1 MSLLDQ
7 SIEEVIQLTE
17 FSKAVKPIK
26 LAHLNYKED
35 YRND

>member
-17 FSKAVKPIK
+17 FSKAIKPVK

-35 YRND
+35 CRND

>member
-7 SIEEVIQLTE
+7 SIEEAIQLTE
-17 FSKAVKPIK
+17 FTKAVKPVK

-35 YRND
+35 CRKD